1 MWMGN
6 GEECGA
12 SLFLENKSHRRMKS
26 FWDER
31 YAAQEYVYG
40 ETPNAFFK
48 AQLEKLSPGRLLLP
62 CEGEGRNAVFAAQ
75 MGWEGEAVD
84 QSEVGRDKALRLAER
99 KGVHFNYQICDWNEA
114 HYPAE
119 SFDAIA
125 LIFAHLP
132 ASIRAIAHQQL
143 IPYLKPGGTLILEG
157 FNPQQLQY
165 QTGGPKDPSMLFT
178 ETILRQDFA
187 ELELLELYEN
197 EEELDEG
204 PYHSGKAAVIMLVGR
219 KG

>member
-1 MWMGN
+1 
-6 GEECGA
+6 
-12 SLFLENKSHRRMKS
+12 MKS

-75 MGWEGEAVD
+75 MGWEVEAFD
-84 QSEVGRDKALRLAER
+84 QSEVGRDKAFRLAKR
-99 KGVHFNYQICDWNEA
+99 KAVQINYQICDWSEA
-114 HYPAE
+114 SYPAE

-132 ASIRAIAHQQL
+132 AALRATAHQQL

-157 FNPQQLQY
+157 FNPRQLQY

-178 ETILRQDFA
+178 EAMLQQDFA
-187 ELELLELYEN
+187 ELELLELYET

-204 PYHSGKAAVIMLVGR
+204 PYHSGVAAVIRLVGR

>member
-1 MWMGN
+1 
-6 GEECGA
+6 
-12 SLFLENKSHRRMKS
+12 MKS

-31 YAAQEYVYG
+31 YAAPEYVYG

-48 AQLEKLSPGRLLLP
+48 SQLERLSPGLLLLP

-75 MGWEGEAVD
+75 MGWAVAAFD
-84 QSEVGRDKALRLAER
+84 RSEMGRDKALRLAER
-99 KGVHFNYQICDWNEA
+99 KAVQINYQICDWSEA
-114 HYPAE
+114 SYPAE

-132 ASIRAIAHQQL
+132 AAIRAAAHQQL
-143 IPYLKPGGTLILEG
+143 IPYLKPGGMLILEG

-165 QTGGPKDPSMLFT
+165 QTGGPKDSTMLFT
-178 ETILRQDFA
+178 EAILQHDFA
-187 ELELLELYEN
+187 ELELLELYET

-204 PYHSGKAAVIMLVGR
+204 PYHSGVAAVIRLVGR

>member
-1 MWMGN
+1 
-6 GEECGA
+6 
-12 SLFLENKSHRRMKS
+12 MKS

-31 YAAQEYVYG
+31 YAATEYVYG

-62 CEGEGRNAVFAAQ
+62 CEGEGRNAVYAAQ
-75 MGWEGEAVD
+75 MGWEVEAFD
-84 QSEVGRDKALRLAER
+84 QSEAGRDKALRLAES
-99 KGVHFNYQICDWNEA
+99 KSVQLNYQVCDWSEA
-114 HYPAE
+114 RYPAA

-132 ASIRAIAHQQL
+132 ADIRKAAHQQL

-157 FNPQQLQY
+157 FNPRQLQY
-165 QTGGPKDPSMLFT
+165 QTGGPKDPAMLFT
-178 ETILRQDFA
+178 EAILRQDFA
-187 ELELLELYEN
+187 DLELLELYET

-204 PYHSGKAAVIMLVGR
+204 LYHSGRAAVIRLVGR

>member
-1 MWMGN
+1 
-6 GEECGA
+6 
-12 SLFLENKSHRRMKS
+12 MKS
-26 FWDER
+26 FWNER

-75 MGWEGEAVD
+75 MGWEVEAFD
-84 QSEVGRDKALRLAER
+84 QSEVGRDKAFRLAKR
-99 KGVHFNYQICDWNEA
+99 KAVQINYQICDWSEA
-114 HYPAE
+114 SYPAE

-132 ASIRAIAHQQL
+132 AALRATAHQQL

-157 FNPQQLQY
+157 FNPRQLQY

-178 ETILRQDFA
+178 EAMLQQDFA
-187 ELELLELYEN
+187 ELELLELYET

-204 PYHSGKAAVIMLVGR
+204 PYHSGVAAVIRLVGR

>member
-1 MWMGN
+1 
-6 GEECGA
+6 
-12 SLFLENKSHRRMKS
+12 MKS

-75 MGWEGEAVD
+75 MGWAVEAFD
-84 QSEVGRDKALRLAER
+84 QSEKGRDKALRLAEHR
-99 KGVHFNYQICDWNEA
+99 AVQINYRICDWSEA
-114 HYPAE
+114 SYSAE

-132 ASIRAIAHQQL
+132 ATIRAVAHQQL

-165 QTGGPKDPSMLFT
+165 QTGGPKDPTMLFT
-178 ETILRQDFA
+178 EAILRQDFA
-187 ELELLELYEN
+187 ELELLELYLTK
-197 EEELDEG
+197 EELDEG
-204 PYHSGKAAVIMLVGR
+204 PFHNGVAALIRLVGR
-219 KG
+219 K